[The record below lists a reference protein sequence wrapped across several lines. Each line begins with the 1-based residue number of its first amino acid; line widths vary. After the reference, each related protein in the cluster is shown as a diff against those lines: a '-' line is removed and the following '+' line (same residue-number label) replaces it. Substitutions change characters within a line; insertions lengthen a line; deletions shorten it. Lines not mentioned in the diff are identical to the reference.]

1 MSVPPVDQSG
11 SNKRRRAVVI
21 PELERGPKRLPLSA
35 VVVGI
40 VVQMFPLV
48 LVVAATVS
56 LVVNVV
62 AGQVYSVVG
71 FVTYLGRL
79 VLFLA
84 PLGWFFGSCGVSLS
98 PGVFSGNFFVRFGHF
113 KKY

>member
-1 MSVPPVDQSG
+1 M
-11 SNKRRRAVVI
+11 I
-21 PELERGPKRLPLSA
+21 PELECGPKRLPLSA

-62 AGQVYSVVG
+62 AGQVHSVVG
-71 FVTYLGRL
+71 FVTFFGPTGPFFGS
-79 VLFLA
+79 V
-84 PLGWFFGSCGVSLS
+84 GVFFGSCGVSLS
-98 PGVFSGNFFVRFGHF
+98 PGWVI
-113 KKY
+113 KLTC